1 MKAISSINMS
11 SQEWALSEL
20 KRQIEEHKP
29 GSQGDF
35 AKMVLGRDP
44 STVSRYVTGKSKI
57 PSGVRWRLA
66 ARRMNW
72 ETADE

>member
-20 KRQIEEHKP
+20 KRQIEDHKP

-66 ARRMNW
+66 ASRMNW
-72 ETADE
+72 EPADD

>member
-20 KRQIEEHKP
+20 KRQIDEHKP
-29 GSQGDF
+29 SSQGDF
-35 AKMVLGRDP
+35 ARMVLGRDP